1 MKSGTPR
8 DYSEDMYSVYFEVV
22 EWEGIALD
30 IITSFVGDLHS
41 KHILH
46 LEFGYEL
53 AMPIQ
58 CIPDVVRLLSQKD
71 IAIYQI
77 VRGDKVEETWR

>member
-1 MKSGTPR
+1 MSRPGKANCRLIIG
-8 DYSEDMYSVYFEVV
+8 
-22 EWEGIALD
+22 EWKGITLD
-30 IITSFVGDLHS
+30 IITSFVGDSHS

-58 CIPDVVRLLSQKD
+58 FIPDVVRLLSQKD
-71 IAIYQI
+71 IGIYQI
-77 VRGDKVEETWR
+77 VRGDKMGERGVSR